1 MVFHLYRCTITYIKE
16 EGRMSEVRL
25 IPFKLE
31 EVLQTV
37 GEEIPYG
44 IQMINAP
51 AAWEQGYKG
60 TDVVVAVLD
69 TGCDVNH
76 PDLKDR
82 VIGGRNF
89 VDGDPED
96 YSDGHFHGTHV
107 AGTIA
112 ASVNQLGVTGVGPEV
127 KLLILRVLDKD
138 GSGSYKGIIDAINYA
153 VEWRGDKGEK
163 VRVISMSLGG
173 PDDVPEMHEAIKN
186 AVDKNVMVVCA
197 AGNEG
202 DSDENSD
209 EQAYPGYY
217 KEVVEVGA
225 VDEQK
230 RLAEF
235 SNTNDEID
243 LVAPGVNVL
252 STYPGNK
259 YAKLSGTS
267 MATPHVSGAVAVLV
281 QKEEAEFGR
290 ELTEPEI
297 YAQLCKNTETIGLTK
312 KGEGNGLL
320 FLNPEKGNAPRHGS
334 NKDMAVQK

>member
-1 MVFHLYRCTITYIKE
+1 
-16 EGRMSEVRL
+16 MSQVHL

-31 EVLQTV
+31 EVVQTA

-51 AAWEQGYKG
+51 AAWEQEYKG
-60 TDVVVAVLD
+60 KDVVVAVLD

-82 VIGGRNF
+82 IIGGRNF
-89 VDGDPED
+89 TSDDPED
-96 YSDGHFHGTHV
+96 YLDGHYHGTHV

-112 ASVNQLGVTGVGPEV
+112 ATLNNKLGVAGVAPEA
-127 KLLILRVLDKD
+127 KLLILRVLGKD
-138 GSGSYKGIIDAINYA
+138 GSGSYQGIIDAINYA
-153 VEWRGDKGEK
+153 VEWRGDNGER

-173 PDDVPEMHEAIKN
+173 PDDIPEMHEAIKN
-186 AVDKNVMVVCA
+186 ATQNNVMVVCA

-202 DSDENSD
+202 DDNERTD

-217 KEVVEVGA
+217 KEVVQVGA

-230 RLAEF
+230 HLAKF

-243 LVAPGVNVL
+243 LVAPGVNIL
-252 STYPGNK
+252 STYPGEK

-267 MATPHVSGAVAVLV
+267 MATPHVSGAVAVLIL
-281 QKEEAEFGR
+281 KEEAEFGR
-290 ELTEPEI
+290 ELTDPEI
-297 YAQLCKNTETIGLTK
+297 YAQLCKNTQTIGLTK

-320 FLNPEKGNAPRHGS
+320 YFKMGERNGSGNKKEETAT
-334 NKDMAVQK
+334 VQK

>member
-1 MVFHLYRCTITYIKE
+1 
-16 EGRMSEVRL
+16 MSEVRL

-31 EVLQTV
+31 EVLQTA

-51 AAWEQGYKG
+51 AAWDQGNKG
-60 TDVVVAVLD
+60 KDVVVAVLD

-76 PDLKDR
+76 PDLKER

-89 VDGDPED
+89 TSDDPED
-96 YSDGHFHGTHV
+96 YLDGHYHGTHV

-112 ASVNQLGVTGVGPEV
+112 ASINKLGVAGVAPEA
-127 KLLILRVLDKD
+127 KLLILRVLGAD
-138 GSGSYKGIIDAINYA
+138 GSGSYQGIIDAINYA
-153 VEWRGDKGEK
+153 VEWRGENGER
-163 VRVISMSLGG
+163 VRVMSMSLGG

-186 AVDKNVMVVCA
+186 ATANNVMVVCA

-202 DSDENSD
+202 DSSERSD
-209 EQAYPGYY
+209 EHAYPGYY
-217 KEVVEVGA
+217 KEVVQVGA

-230 RLAEF
+230 HLADF

-252 STYPGNK
+252 STYPGEK

-267 MATPHVSGAVAVLV
+267 MATPHVSGALAVLIL
-281 QKEEAEFGR
+281 KEEAEFGR
-290 ELTEPEI
+290 ELTDPEI
-297 YAQLCKNTETIGLTK
+297 YAQLCKNTQSIGLTK

-320 FLNPEKGNAPRHGS
+320 YLGMESRKEASQKEEKNVTVP
-334 NKDMAVQK
+334 K

>member
-1 MVFHLYRCTITYIKE
+1 
-16 EGRMSEVRL
+16 MSEVHL

-31 EVLQTV
+31 EVVQTA

-60 TDVVVAVLD
+60 KDVVVAVLD

-82 VIGGRNF
+82 IIGGRNF
-89 VDGDPED
+89 TSDDPED
-96 YSDGHFHGTHV
+96 YLDGHYHGTHV

-112 ASVNQLGVTGVGPEV
+112 ATLNNKLGVAGIAPEA
-127 KLLILRVLDKD
+127 KLLILRVLGKN
-138 GSGSYKGIIDAINYA
+138 GSGSYQGIIDAINYA
-153 VEWRGDKGEK
+153 VEWRGDNGER

-173 PDDVPEMHEAIKN
+173 PDDIPEMHEAIKN
-186 AVDKNVMVVCA
+186 ATQNNVMVVCA

-202 DSDENSD
+202 DDNERTD

-217 KEVVEVGA
+217 KEVVQVGA

-230 RLAEF
+230 HLAEF

-243 LVAPGVNVL
+243 LVAPGVNIL
-252 STYPGNK
+252 STYPGEK

-267 MATPHVSGAVAVLV
+267 MATPHVSGAVAVLIL
-281 QKEEAEFGR
+281 KEEAEFGR
-290 ELTEPEI
+290 ELTDPEI
-297 YAQLCKNTETIGLTK
+297 YAQLCKNTQTIGLTK

-320 FLNPEKGNAPRHGS
+320 YLKMGERTDSGN
-334 NKDMAVQK
+334 KTEETTTVQK